1 MNSDLQMSFVGL
13 WQRVLP
19 HPEELS
25 AIISP
30 VTLSVLQRAMHPK
43 STWDRME
50 TFLTRLL
57 KHELLFPIPFE
68 DQIFILLQPG
78 LEWNPVS
85 DGDLTDKLNL
95 RMMIMLKFSLTQGII
110 VPFFQ
115 DLLCR
120 LGSCLRGT
128 IDAHL
133 RHGGGDASSDFTEL
147 LGWIIRYFSEAK
159 TEIDMDEFPA
169 LF

>member
-1 MNSDLQMSFVGL
+1 MASHPNSMNSDLQMSFVGL

-50 TFLTRLL
+50 AFLTRLL

-68 DQIFILLQPG
+68 HQIVILLQ

-85 DGDLTDKLNL
+85 DGDVTDKLNR
-95 RMMIMLKFSLTQGII
+95 RMMIMLKCILYQGINIPVFTGLI
-110 VPFFQ
+110 V
-115 DLLCR
+115 
-120 LGSCLRGT
+120 
-128 IDAHL
+128 
-133 RHGGGDASSDFTEL
+133 SS
-147 LGWIIRYFSEAK
+147 R
-159 TEIDMDEFPA
+159 
-169 LF
+169 

>member
-50 TFLTRLL
+50 AFLTRLL

-68 DQIFILLQPG
+68 HQILILLQPG

-85 DGDLTDKLNL
+85 DGDVTDKLN
-95 RMMIMLKFSLTQGII
+95 RRIMIMLKCILYQGLFTGLI
-110 VPFFQ
+110 V
-115 DLLCR
+115 
-120 LGSCLRGT
+120 
-128 IDAHL
+128 
-133 RHGGGDASSDFTEL
+133 SS
-147 LGWIIRYFSEAK
+147 R
-159 TEIDMDEFPA
+159 
-169 LF
+169 